1 MAGTSSASPADLK
14 SQYHHDI
21 PRFILKNFAH
31 LIPFSDGGKK
41 KRNKNRTEHM
51 VHCINLS
58 GTDAGIGET
67 QVAETFGV
75 IDMYRDLSNIV

>member
-1 MAGTSSASPADLK
+1 MAGTSSASTADVK
-14 SQYHHDI
+14 SQYHHYV

-31 LIPFSDGGKK
+31 LKPFSDGGKN

-58 GTDAGIGET
+58 GTDAEIDET
-67 QVAETFGV
+67 PVAKTFGV
-75 IDMYRDLSNIV
+75 IDMYRDLSNVV